1 VLVLRIYN
9 HQIITV
15 AYHVKIIDLAIFAY
29 LGTRLSVCVK
39 NLQSSNSYSCIP
51 CKDN

>member
-1 VLVLRIYN
+1 VLRIYN
-9 HQIITV
+9 HQIVTV

-39 NLQSSNSYSCIP
+39 NFKHNNYSCIP